1 MSALLA
7 ALRFLTVLR
16 IPGAN
21 SPEALA
27 RSVAW
32 FPAVGLLLGAALVGL
47 DALLQRAFPPV
58 LSAAL
63 LVTALALL
71 TGGLHLEGLADA
83 ADGLFGGHTV
93 EDRLRIMRDPT
104 VGSYGVIAV
113 ALVLLIKTAAIAS
126 LPEPRLPA
134 LLLFP
139 ALGRWSMA
147 WAIVSFPY
155 ARREGLGSAFRAGP
169 LALSFASLTVF
180 VAVAGLLQVRA
191 IAPLAAAA
199 LAAVAVTGFTLRRIP
214 GLTGDCY
221 GALNEVTEV
230 VALLA
235 LAALQQL
242 WP

>member
-1 MSALLA
+1 MSGLLA
-7 ALRFLTVLR
+7 AVRFLTVLP
-16 IPGAN
+16 IPGAS
-21 SPEALA
+21 SPRALA

-32 FPAVGLLLGAALVGL
+32 FPAVGVVLGAALVGL

-58 LSAAL
+58 LTAAL
-63 LVTALALL
+63 LVTALTLL
-71 TGGLHLEGLADA
+71 TGSLHLEGLADA

-113 ALVLLIKTAAIAS
+113 ALVLLVKTAAIAS
-126 LPEPRLPA
+126 LPEARWPA
-134 LLLFP
+134 LLLCP

-155 ARREGLGSAFRAGP
+155 ARREGLGTAFRAGP

-180 VAVAGLLQVRA
+180 VAVAALFQVRA
-191 IAPLAAAA
+191 IAPLVTTA
-199 LAAVAVTGFTLRRIP
+199 LAAMIATGLMLRRIP

-221 GALNEVTEV
+221 GALDEVSETA
-230 VALLA
+230 ALLA
-235 LAALQQL
+235 LVALPRL